1 MAGHAVAIVAL
12 CAGHV
17 GGNARRCGSNGHHAT
32 GQHSK
37 AAKKGSEG
45 AKTLHAAMMRH

>member
-12 CAGHV
+12 RAGHV
-17 GGNARRCGSNGHHAT
+17 GGNARRCCGNGHHAT

-37 AAKKGSEG
+37 AAQEGSEG
-45 AKTLHAAMMRH
+45 ANTLHVTIMGH